1 MQVRTGALCEMLGG
15 AMNCLPPS
23 SIAEATVTSGERKS
37 RLEGFRLAIL
47 GVLGGVYIAFGA
59 QLFTLVTSD
68 LSKVAG
74 YGLSRL
80 LGGVAFSVG
89 LVLVVLCGAELFTG
103 NSLVALAAF
112 SHRIPWRGV
121 LRNWG
126 YVYLANLAGSLIFAL
141 MLFGTRQYMFS
152 DNTVGA
158 NALRIAVAKVNMP
171 FGTAFLRGIL
181 CNWLVCLAVWMATAA
196 DDVTGKILGAMIPV
210 TVFVASGFEH
220 SVANMFFIPMGLLL
234 RRVPAVVQAAGPVA
248 GLDKLTWW
256 SGLWV
261 RNLLPVTLGNLTG
274 GVFFVA
280 FLYWVSYLRLREQS
294 ASGGPR

>member
-1 MQVRTGALCEMLGG
+1 
-15 AMNCLPPS
+15 MNCLPPS

-37 RLEGFRLAIL
+37 RLESVKLVVL
-47 GVLGGVYIAFGA
+47 GVLGGAYIAFGA
-59 QLFTLVTSD
+59 ELFTLVTSD
-68 LSKVAG
+68 LAQVAG

-89 LVLVVLCGAELFTG
+89 LVLVVVCGAELFTG
-103 NSLVALAAF
+103 NSLVAMAAF
-112 SHRIPWRGV
+112 SRRVSWRRV

-126 YVYLANLAGSLIFAL
+126 YVYLANLVGALLLAL
-141 MLFGTRQYMFS
+141 MLFGARQYAFS
-152 DNTVGA
+152 DSAVGA

-171 FGTAFLRGIL
+171 LGTAFLRGVL
-181 CNWLVCLAVWMATAA
+181 CNWLVCLGVWMATGA

-234 RRVPAVVQAAGPVA
+234 KRVPAVVQAAGPIP
-248 GLDKLTWW
+248 GLEKLTWW
-256 SGLWV
+256 GGLWV
-261 RNLLPVTLGNLTG
+261 HNLIPVTLGNLTG

-280 FLYWVSYLRLREQS
+280 FLYWVSYLRSREQS
-294 ASGGPR
+294 ASGDTH

>member
-1 MQVRTGALCEMLGG
+1 
-15 AMNCLPPS
+15 MNCLPPS

-37 RLEGFRLAIL
+37 RLEGVKLAIL

-89 LVLVVLCGAELFTG
+89 LVLVILCGAELFTG
-103 NSLVALAAF
+103 NSLVAMAAF
-112 SHRIPWRGV
+112 SHRVPWRGV

-152 DNTVGA
+152 DSTVGA
-158 NALRIAVAKVNMP
+158 NALKIAVAKVNMP

-196 DDVTGKILGAMIPV
+196 MDVTGKILGAMIPV
-210 TVFVASGFEH
+210 TVFVARALNTALPICSSFPWGCC
-220 SVANMFFIPMGLLL
+220 SDMFQPSYRL
-234 RRVPAVVQAAGPVA
+234 P
-248 GLDKLTWW
+248 
-256 SGLWV
+256 GLWQAW
-261 RNLLPVTLGNLTG
+261 T
-274 GVFFVA
+274 
-280 FLYWVSYLRLREQS
+280 S
-294 ASGGPR
+294 